1 MSTKYSTLEPH
12 KSNLYQR
19 IPSYPFEP
27 PYARGDMIEIKFT
40 PDEEGEFELLPYEH
54 TDLVQRID

>member
-1 MSTKYSTLEPH
+1 
-12 KSNLYQR
+12 
-19 IPSYPFEP
+19 
-27 PYARGDMIEIKFT
+27 MIEIKFT